1 MTFFSYDDDEI
12 EQDALDVLSASSI
25 LEITEFHLF
34 ELAYE
39 RWFGEPA
46 REEKVESVY
55 THYMF
60 RAVAP
65 FWVRQFCR
73 EVIARD
79 KSGLLDPAEF
89 GVFPLPESDS
99 MVQRGL
105 QYGMVILFI
114 MLTLHLVAILV
125 SKY

>member
-1 MTFFSYDDDEI
+1 MTFFSYDDDDI
-12 EQDALDVLSASSI
+12 EQDALDVLSASAV

-39 RWFGEPA
+39 RWFGEPPV
-46 REEKVESVY
+46 EENVEPVY
-55 THYMF
+55 TRYMF
-60 RAVAP
+60 RAIAP

-73 EVIARD
+73 DVMARE
-79 KSGLLDPAEF
+79 KMGVLDPREF
-89 GVFPLPESDS
+89 GVFPRPESDT
-99 MVQRGL
+99 MVNRGL
-105 QYGMVILFI
+105 RYGMIILFV